1 MCMRV
6 RLIRGLL
13 IRSGVQSL
21 KSENRDSYN
30 ERNFENL
37 VNHYE
42 KELRRILRGGS
53 VSKILSKSERARLL
67 RSGVLIRKGRGTY
80 VQWMV
85 SKKALD
91 ILFKKKWKTRV
102 RINAHLKRDNIMS
115 QRCIIICVREPRF
128 PDALLKNKNDR
139 HLRRRFSWN
148 AKNSILKIIMKL
160 RNIS

>member
-37 VNHYE
+37 VNYYE
-42 KELRRILRGGS
+42 KELRRILRGVS
-53 VSKILSKSERARLL
+53 VSKILSNSERGILL
-67 RSGVLIRKGRGTY
+67 RSGVLIRRGRGTH

-85 SKKALD
+85 SKQALD
-91 ILFKKKWKTRV
+91 VLFNKMEISRENKHSSKKM
-102 RINAHLKRDNIMS
+102 IY
-115 QRCIIICVREPRF
+115 
-128 PDALLKNKNDR
+128 
-139 HLRRRFSWN
+139 
-148 AKNSILKIIMKL
+148 
-160 RNIS
+160 